1 MAPREA
7 EVAVENIP
15 MDSLPLVVQPPSQE
29 KKVSVV
35 EAAGTSSV
43 PILGVKVG
51 VNPSKQWFT
60 QKRRPTSWRLPYE
73 VQESLG
79 RKNCSS
85 SNIIMSVYIIPF
97 HFKPWLTRHPLIIL
111 GYKDQHK
118 DLALVL
124 CICSLL
130 NKQAIELVQNIKSL
144 VY

>member
-51 VNPSKQWFT
+51 LTPQNNDSHRKEDPLVGGCLMKF
-60 QKRRPTSWRLPYE
+60 RRAWVERIAPART
-73 VQESLG
+73 
-79 RKNCSS
+79 
-85 SNIIMSVYIIPF
+85 
-97 HFKPWLTRHPLIIL
+97 
-111 GYKDQHK
+111 
-118 DLALVL
+118 
-124 CICSLL
+124 LL
-130 NKQAIELVQNIKSL
+130 
-144 VY
+144 